1 MLLETLLEVRRRSE
15 VLISPLE
22 PEDLV
27 LQGME
32 DASPPKWHLA
42 HTTWFFDT
50 FLLQPHLPGHTA
62 CDPRWSYQFNSY
74 YDAVGER
81 HPRPQRGLLSRPTIR
96 DVLAWRR
103 RIDLGLEQL
112 LERSCPQLHS
122 VAELGIH
129 HEQQH
134 QELLLMDLL
143 DGFSRQPLE
152 PVYAA
157 DADLALQVKEAGWLA
172 CDGGLM
178 EIGHSGTG
186 FHFDNEGPRHR
197 VWLEPFELGT
207 QLVSNADYRAFMA
220 DGGYQRPELW
230 MSEGWGLRQRL
241 NWQAPRYWRG
251 SGEPAGWQDEFT
263 LAGRQPLDPA
273 APVRHLSWFEADA
286 FARWSGA
293 RLPVEAEWEVAVTQ
307 HGERLSAVHDALW
320 QWTASP
326 YRPYPGFTPP
336 DGAIGEYNGKFMS
349 SQFVLRGSCWLT
361 PRGHARDTYRNF
373 FPPAS
378 RWMASGVR
386 LAR

>member
-81 HPRPQRGLLSRPTIR
+81 HPRPQRGLLSRPTINE
-96 DVLAWRR
+96 VLAWRR

-112 LERSCPQLHS
+112 LERSCPQLHPL
-122 VAELGIH
+122 AELGVH

-152 PVYAA
+152 PCYSA
-157 DADLALQVKEAGWLA
+157 DADLA
-172 CDGGLM
+172 
-178 EIGHSGTG
+178 IG
-186 FHFDNEGPRHR
+186 
-197 VWLEPFELGT
+197 
-207 QLVSNADYRAFMA
+207 
-220 DGGYQRPELW
+220 
-230 MSEGWGLRQRL
+230 
-241 NWQAPRYWRG
+241 
-251 SGEPAGWQDEFT
+251 
-263 LAGRQPLDPA
+263 PL
-273 APVRHLSWFEADA
+273 SK
-286 FARWSGA
+286 G
-293 RLPVEAEWEVAVTQ
+293 
-307 HGERLSAVHDALW
+307 
-320 QWTASP
+320 
-326 YRPYPGFTPP
+326 
-336 DGAIGEYNGKFMS
+336 
-349 SQFVLRGSCWLT
+349 
-361 PRGHARDTYRNF
+361 
-373 FPPAS
+373 
-378 RWMASGVR
+378 
-386 LAR
+386 